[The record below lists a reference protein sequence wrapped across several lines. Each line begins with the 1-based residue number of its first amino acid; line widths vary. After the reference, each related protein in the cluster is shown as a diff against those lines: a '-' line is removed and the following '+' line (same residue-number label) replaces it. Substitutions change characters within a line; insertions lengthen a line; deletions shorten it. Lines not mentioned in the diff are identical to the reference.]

1 MAQLLRFWLGLCL
14 LRVAP
19 QDLPASR
26 WLLGFSIIC
35 YATVSVLAM
44 TLSYGFADGVRV
56 ALLELGLL
64 AVFVSMLLYL
74 LNKPA
79 RIGQTLSALTG
90 AGALLG
96 LPALL
101 LVIVAAPES
110 GTAQSVSVAWLLLL
124 IWNLL
129 VTAHIMRHAL
139 SSSLAIGLG
148 VSLLYT
154 LVSTQFIMTSFP
166 QLAGQ

>member
-19 QDLPASR
+19 QDLPASH
-26 WLLGFSIIC
+26 WLLGFSVMC
-35 YATVSVLAM
+35 YATVSVLVM
-44 TLSYGFADGVRV
+44 VLSYGFADGVRV

-64 AVFVSMLLYL
+64 AVFVGVLLYL

-79 RIGQTLSALTG
+79 RIRQTLSALTG

-101 LVIVAAPES
+101 LVMAAPES
-110 GTAQSVSVAWLLLL
+110 GTTQPASAAWLLLL

-148 VSLLYT
+148 VALLYT